1 MSDTNEDT
9 LIKFQEEYLQ
19 DEIVLKEEL
28 LGDSSFSFFQLIK
41 NFLMLRNMQVANSRR
56 TVSLNAKR
64 PLSAIRMHRTSSRS
78 RSGVDEIDRGCENRT
93 DNRSHR
99 HLIVNGRLRCRLV
112 GYVHYLV
119 VRIGSR

>member
-41 NFLMLRNMQVANSRR
+41 NFIMLRNMQVATLDGQFLQMRNDLCRQFECTIPVPEVVLVLTKSIA
-56 TVSLNAKR
+56 VAKIE
-64 PLSAIRMHRTSSRS
+64 PIIGH
-78 RSGVDEIDRGCENRT
+78 IDT
-93 DNRSHR
+93 
-99 HLIVNGRLRCRLV
+99 
-112 GYVHYLV
+112 
-119 VRIGSR
+119 